1 MTTSSIREQIID
13 YHVKELKKLNS
24 ISTVT
29 RVLPTFEEV
38 LNFAVTQFPLA
49 AIVTGLP
56 VPNEKLSQRDR
67 SVVDVIISDLEIDTY
82 VYVSDNETPDEKLSN
97 IADDVWAKLYSLTTY
112 NSLAFGTIL
121 NFTGRPEYVRPIL
134 AFKITS
140 TVTYKHSTGG
150 I

>member
-1 MTTSSIREQIID
+1 MATNSIREQIIK
-13 YHVKELKKLNS
+13 YHVLQLKSLNS

-29 RVLPTFEEV
+29 RVMPSFEEV

-49 AIVTGLP
+49 AVVSGLP
-56 VPNEKLSQRDR
+56 VPNEKMSSRVR
-67 SVVDVIISDLEIDTY
+67 STVDVIISDLEIETY
-82 VYVSDNETPDEKLSN
+82 IYVSDNVTPDEKMSDV
-97 IADDVWAKLYSLTTY
+97 ADDVWIKLYSFPTY
-112 NSLAFGTIL
+112 NALAFGTIL
-121 NFTGRPEYVRPIL
+121 NFTGRPEYIKPIL